1 MVLYK
6 DKLKSRIA
14 AFSAG
19 VIAMVTLLVLS
30 ECGAFRAIGLTEF
43 SEFLRGFQTGILFS
57 VSMVFIFFILKY
69 IWLLK
74 NEEKLKTAYYAE
86 NDEREK
92 LIMMKIGGNAMYV
105 CTVLILLAG
114 IVAGYFNETVFFS
127 LAGCALFLLLIRVA
141 LKIYYHK
148 KY

>member
-1 MVLYK
+1 MEQYK
-6 DKLKSRIA
+6 DSLKSRIA
-14 AFSAG
+14 
-19 VIAMVTLLVLS
+19 VLS
-30 ECGAFRAIGLTEF
+30 VGAAVMLTVLFLSEFGAFRAIGLSDF
-43 SEFLRGFQTGILFS
+43 SEFLRGFQTGILLS
-57 VSMVFIFFILKY
+57 VSLVFCYFIGRFR
-69 IWLLK
+69 WLLK
-74 NEEKLKTAYYAE
+74 NDEKLKSAYYAE

-92 LIMMKIGGNAMYV
+92 LIKMKVGGNAMYV
-105 CTVLILLAG
+105 CTVFILLAG